1 MENENNPSPEHAPD
15 QTTTGIEARGPD
27 QAATGAESH
36 AADQT
41 THGAEAHEAH
51 AFDPIMGQLIP
62 TFNFLVFALLAY
74 FFLKGPIKK
83 AMTSKRQS
91 YLDLKA
97 EAEKLKREAEAQ
109 LAEAKLRNSVLE
121 KEVAEIVAKGTE
133 DALKE
138 SERILNE
145 ARSLAAHINLEAK
158 RIAATELAEAKRALE
173 KEIMGTIKNE
183 IITKVAAELSGERG
197 QKYSQSLISNITQA

>member
-1 MENENNPSPEHAPD
+1 MENENNPSTEHAPD
-15 QTTTGIEARGPD
+15 QTTPGTETQGSD
-27 QAATGAESH
+27 QTSH
-36 AADQT
+36 AT
-41 THGAEAHEAH
+41 EAHAAH
-51 AFDPIMGQLIP
+51 AFDPIMGQFIP

-74 FFLKGPIKK
+74 LFLKGPIKK
-83 AMTSKRQS
+83 AMTAKRQS

-97 EAEKLKREAEAQ
+97 EAEKLKKEAEAQ

-121 KEVAEIVAKGTE
+121 KEVADIVAKGTE

-145 ARSLAAHINLEAK
+145 ARALAAHINLEAK

-173 KEIMGTIKNE
+173 KEIIGSIKNE
-183 IITKVAAELSGERG
+183 IITKVASELSGERG